1 MDRDQNLSTALL
13 KNIQA
18 GIVLIDADTK
28 LIVDANPAACVLL
41 GILKESL
48 IGSHCYD
55 WFCSDSAKCPI
66 SITKEGVPLIDI
78 DNEETQ
84 IKRPD
89 GSCVY
94 LLRTAVSFL
103 IDNRRHIILTLTDI
117 TRQKDTENKYS
128 DLFKYAPA
136 GIYEIDLMARKF
148 TSVNDLMLKYT
159 GYSREEF
166 LNLSPFDLLDSEGRK
181 LFLSR
186 LQKMLKSE
194 EVPPEV
200 EYNILTKEG
209 NNYWVSLYIRYLRD
223 EFNMPIKAFC
233 IATDITARK
242 QARIDLVESKNQAQ
256 MYLDMAFNMFVSL
269 DIEGKIQLINR
280 TGCDILGIDE
290 CFLLGQSWFDRF
302 IPEDDRQSTKEMFSK
317 IISGEVNGNVIL
329 FENHVVNS
337 SGEKRLIAWKT
348 RVIKDAG
355 GNAIGTFSSGDDITD
370 QRNAE
375 KKTSEMWTKVDVE
388 LTKKLVEL
396 RTSSTMLPYPFGTK
410 RFELEETLGNLTKAV
425 L

>member
-1 MDRDQNLSTALL
+1 MDCEQNLSTALL

-18 GIVLIDADTK
+18 GIVLIDANTK

-55 WFCSDSAKCPI
+55 WFCSDNAKCPI
-66 SITKEGVPLIDI
+66 SVTKEGVPLIDI

-89 GSCVY
+89 GSYVY

-103 IDNRRHIILTLTDI
+103 IENRRHILLTLTDI

-186 LQKMLKSE
+186 LQKMLRSE
-194 EVPPEV
+194 EVSPEV

-209 NNYWVSLYIRYLRD
+209 NNYWISLYIRYLRD
-223 EFNMPIKAFC
+223 EFNIPIKAFC

-302 IPEDDRQSTKEMFSK
+302 VPEDDRQSTKEMFFK
-317 IISGEVNGNVIL
+317 IITI
-329 FENHVVNS
+329 
-337 SGEKRLIAWKT
+337 
-348 RVIKDAG
+348 
-355 GNAIGTFSSGDDITD
+355 
-370 QRNAE
+370 
-375 KKTSEMWTKVDVE
+375 
-388 LTKKLVEL
+388 
-396 RTSSTMLPYPFGTK
+396 
-410 RFELEETLGNLTKAV
+410 RFFFKA
-425 L
+425 